1 MFCAELKNSNYSLSK
16 PNIKAIQKIN
26 ELYMRGYKIIFLQV
40 DIWVEQRIIS
50 KNLIF

>member
-1 MFCAELKNSNYSLSK
+1 MFCAELKIQIIHYPSLISK
-16 PNIKAIQKIN
+16 QYKKIN